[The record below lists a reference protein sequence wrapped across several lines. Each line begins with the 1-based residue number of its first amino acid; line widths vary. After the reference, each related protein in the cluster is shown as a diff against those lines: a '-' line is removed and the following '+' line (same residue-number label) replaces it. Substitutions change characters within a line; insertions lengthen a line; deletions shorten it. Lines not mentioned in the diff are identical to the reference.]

1 MQKNIDWFSEAAE
14 RSELLSWS
22 EIKMRLKGKSEKELI
37 SLLSDCYKLSPD
49 VKVKL
54 SLAVSENKTETSK
67 IILELK
73 KRLHKIFWTYEKN
86 GCPKNPDLK
95 EANKIISL
103 AKSATDDKNLLLD
116 LMLDHFQH
124 GIDFTMKLGDLWD
137 AYYGSIER
145 MFQKTCDLIIDHRS
159 EIDLDNTLKR
169 IDENIEKTE
178 LIGWGFHDNLV
189 EMREELKEK
198 LGEKFHG

>member
-1 MQKNIDWFSEAAE
+1 MKKNTDWFSRASE
-14 RSELLSWS
+14 RSNILSWS

-37 SLLSDCYKLSPD
+37 SLLSNCYKLSPY
-49 VKVKL
+49 VKIKL
-54 SLAVSENKTETSK
+54 SLAVSEDQTEISK

-73 KRLHKIFWTYEKN
+73 KRLQKTFWAYEKN

-103 AKSATDDKNLLLD
+103 ALRSTDDPNLLLD
-116 LMLDHFQH
+116 LMLDHFEH
-124 GIDFTMKLGDLWD
+124 GIDFTMALGDLWD

-145 MFQKTCDLIIDHRS
+145 MFQKTCGLIIDHRS
-159 EIDLDNTLKR
+159 EIDLDKALKR
-169 IDENIEKTE
+169 IDENIKKTE

-189 EMREELKEK
+189 DMRIELKEN
-198 LGEKFHG
+198 LGV

>member
-1 MQKNIDWFSEAAE
+1 MNRKKDWFRTSVGEPGIIT
-14 RSELLSWS
+14 WS
-22 EIKMRLKGKSEKELI
+22 EVKKRLMGRSEKELI

-54 SLAVSENKTETSK
+54 SLAVSEDKTETSK

-73 KRLHKIFWTYEKN
+73 KRLHKTFWTYEKN

-103 AKSATDDKNLLLD
+103 AKSATDDKKLLLD

-145 MFQKTCDLIIDHRS
+145 MFQKSCDLIIDHRS
-159 EIDLDNTLKR
+159 EIDLDNALKR

-189 EMREELKEK
+189 DMREELKQRLEV
-198 LGEKFHG
+198 